1 MIVIERFKED
11 DSELMNKWKNTY
23 EAERDIGGTFKTNKN
38 NWIEKINECTNCKY
52 WVINNGGIKI
62 GMINLNHMDSEGCV
76 LEYYIGDIHFRGRN
90 ITSSIL
96 WNMYNYIFDDLN
108 MKYAVTIIPEDD
120 KKNLKTLVDIG
131 CEISRRFKVNE
142 LKKEKIKDMLYVL
155 MKSEKW
161 NNIKGEFNFEEI
173 SIEKI

>member
-1 MIVIERFKED
+1 
-11 DSELMNKWKNTY
+11 
-23 EAERDIGGTFKTNKN
+23 
-38 NWIEKINECTNCKY
+38 
-52 WVINNGGIKI
+52 
-62 GMINLNHMDSEGCV
+62 MDSEGCV